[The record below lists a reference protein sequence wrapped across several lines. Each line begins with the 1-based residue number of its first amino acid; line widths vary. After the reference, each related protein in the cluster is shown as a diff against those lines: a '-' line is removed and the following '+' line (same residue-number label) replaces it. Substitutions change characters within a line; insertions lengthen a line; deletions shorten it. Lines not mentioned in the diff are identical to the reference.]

1 MNKSGNFFVDSI
13 NVLALDTKEY
23 KNLFGSNYLITRVGG
38 ENGYYFVNKDE
49 MKEEIKNPDGRFTDK
64 VLPLSIGPNRSADTY
79 IYLGDG
85 CEPQSID
92 IGFYHPYRHDLEMIK
107 QIFNKENNNTI
118 ERVDKLIGEIRVLP
132 MYNKMS
138 PNYSAGANIPD
149 EKKTLFDIY
158 QDNAIN
164 YVRNPDYFILDTDKL
179 LNKEDNLIQ
188 KIDTLKDYIELLE
201 KNPGIEGDF
210 KKHFDAWRALK
221 TWVNA
226 PQESKKISKEQGVNY
241 GATTELYKALF
252 DKEAFEIMKNT
263 AEEFYKQFY
272 GEKGT
277 ELVNKYLD
285 DLLNSKYPV
294 MAYPLFPEPA
304 YYYLKMFSDK
314 FILPCVNELPDDSV
328 AVFQSNS
335 AFVEAYLC
343 GMNTEMGR
351 ELLWREFPTD
361 QRGSYFRKF
370 WDSETSVKDILDD
383 KYFDINSIHQWKGNL
398 GENHDEAKEG
408 LVLFTIKGKLM
419 KQYPNTQVFLH
430 RATQDGTIIDF
441 DLGGNDEGRIKLPV
455 IQAFLREDILM
466 VGFKGE
472 FIKLLGNPTGKD
484 CGYILTFLQD
494 VEDLNFEINNKGTD
508 CTNAAEVASNLIIT
522 PTQFGKHLSLFI

>member
-1 MNKSGNFFVDSI
+1 MGSYNLGSAKI
-13 NVLALDTKEY
+13 NVLAIEDDEY
-23 KNLFGSNYLITRVGG
+23 ASMFGSNYIITRVGG
-38 ENGYYFVNKDE
+38 DYGYYFVSKGK
-49 MKEEIKNPDGRFTDK
+49 MREEFKNVNSPFRTT
-64 VLPLSIGPNRSADTY
+64 VLPLSNDIHSPNQLFSFNSSNICGSKPWNTMNMKHLN
-79 IYLGDG
+79 YLD
-85 CEPQSID
+85 
-92 IGFYHPYRHDLEMIK
+92 FFHPYLYDLESFCRLANADFRNSALDIINNIK
-107 QIFNKENNNTI
+107 KRRTTAPKRF
-118 ERVDKLIGEIRVLP
+118 
-132 MYNKMS
+132 MYSNDDTFYES
-138 PNYSAGANIPD
+138 Q
-149 EKKTLFDIY
+149 KT
-158 QDNAIN
+158 AEE
-164 YVRNPDYFILDTDKL
+164 YVCNPDYMILDYGKTFKDK
-179 LNKEDNLIQ
+179 NLVQ
-188 KIDTLKDYIELLE
+188 CIDTLEDYIKLLE

-210 KKHFDAWRALK
+210 KKQFDAWRALE

-226 PQESKKISKEQGVNY
+226 QKPKQASEDPGVNY
-241 GATTELYKALF
+241 DTTKELYKALF
-252 DKEAFEIMKNT
+252 DEEAFEIMQDT
-263 AEEFYKQFY
+263 AARFYEQFY

-294 MAYPLFPEPA
+294 MAYPLFPEPV

-314 FILPCVNELPDDSV
+314 FVLPCVNDLPDDSV

-370 WDSETSVKDILDD
+370 WDSETAVKDILDD

-430 RATQDGTIIDF
+430 RATQNRTIIDF
-441 DLGGNDEGRIKLPV
+441 DRGGNDEGRIKLPV

-472 FIKLLGNPTGKD
+472 FLKLLGNPTGKD

-494 VEDLNFEINNKGTD
+494 VEDLNFEVNKEGTNGA
-508 CTNAAEVASNLIIT
+508 NAAEVANNLIT
-522 PTQFGKHLSLFI
+522 KSTQFGKHLSLFI